1 LFDRRGDAWAEDGIL
16 EASGRGSRSGW
27 MQEQPSEETEEDQDD
42 GGEGEGGATAGLK
55 PERLRIVGVG
65 EAPLGVGR

>member
-1 LFDRRGDAWAEDGIL
+1 
-16 EASGRGSRSGW
+16 
-27 MQEQPSEETEEDQDD
+27 MQEDPNQETKQNQDA